1 MSIRLVSV
9 MGLLIFLYMG
19 CYPVSHIIIGE
30 EIAPII
36 PSDVRVYADYPQSYE
51 KIAIIEASSDFAL
64 KDPSFDF
71 THQRKTDKALTR
83 LKNEAALLG
92 ANGIVIENLSTK
104 IKQNLNIYEDDE
116 GKIKTSSQNE
126 KQKEVKAIA
135 IFVE

>member
-1 MSIRLVSV
+1 MLNRLIIIL
-9 MGLLIFLYMG
+9 GILFFLILG

-30 EIAPII
+30 KRTAII
-36 PSDVRVYADYPQSYE
+36 PSAVEIYSDFPEEYE

-71 THQRKTDKALTR
+71 THQKKTDRALER

-92 ANGIVIENLSTK
+92 ANGLVIQGLSTQIKYNVTATDDGVSTTTVK
-104 IKQNLNIYEDDE
+104 IKEI
-116 GKIKTSSQNE
+116 T
-126 KQKEVKAIA
+126 ATA